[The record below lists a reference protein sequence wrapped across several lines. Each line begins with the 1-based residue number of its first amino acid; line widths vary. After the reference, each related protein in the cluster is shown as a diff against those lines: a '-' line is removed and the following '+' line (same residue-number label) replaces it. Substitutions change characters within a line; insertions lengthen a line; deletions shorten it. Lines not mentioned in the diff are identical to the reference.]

1 MHVGITKN
9 KVRKLVNKTKVI
21 HQAVESV
28 QKRRGRKLSI
38 ANLDDGESKLD
49 EIAKVTKTNGKF
61 IRQFANEIMDM
72 TEQEFCQIV
81 SDKLKLMVNDS
92 LSILHDKLDEIPPQH
107 LAYACDTILKN
118 SLTLAGRP
126 SSITASASV
135 KLGDSEMTPDQVRE
149 TLKGTI
155 KKVRNNKPKKAEIIE
170 DNDNESEK

>member
-1 MHVGITKN
+1 MRVGITKK
-9 KVRKLVNKTKVI
+9 KVRKLVNQTKVI

-38 ANLDDGESKLD
+38 ANLDDGEHQLD

-92 LSILHDKLDEIPPQH
+92 LSILHDKLDDILPPH
-107 LAYACDTILKN
+107 LAYDCDTLLKN

-170 DNDNESEK
+170 DENNESEK